1 MFNNIAIG
9 PITIHMYGVMIAAG
23 FLAALLMTLRRGKK
37 RGYDED
43 IIWGI
48 FFCAIIGGMLGTRI
62 LYYIVE
68 IPEIMKDP
76 SILWDF
82 KNGYVVYGGIIGGI
96 FAGWLYCRIKK
107 LKFLAYF
114 DLMMPSIALAQGFG
128 RIGCFLAGCCYGKE
142 TSGPLAVTFTSSD
155 FAPNNIPLIPTQI
168 YSSILDFVHFLLLLY
183 VAKHKKA
190 DGQVAACYLI
200 FYSIGRFIIEFFR
213 GDIERG
219 SVGSFST
226 SQFISIFTA
235 IAGIIVLFV
244 ATVNKKDSRNYHKK

>member
-1 MFNNIAIG
+1 MFNDIVIG

-82 KNGYVVYGGIIGGI
+82 KNAMWSMEESSEEFWQVIST
-96 FAGWLYCRIKK
+96 AARKSRRLCRI
-107 LKFLAYF
+107 
-114 DLMMPSIALAQGFG
+114 
-128 RIGCFLAGCCYGKE
+128 
-142 TSGPLAVTFTSSD
+142 
-155 FAPNNIPLIPTQI
+155 LIW
-168 YSSILDFVHFLLLLY
+168 
-183 VAKHKKA
+183 
-190 DGQVAACYLI
+190 
-200 FYSIGRFIIEFFR
+200 
-213 GDIERG
+213 
-219 SVGSFST
+219 
-226 SQFISIFTA
+226 
-235 IAGIIVLFV
+235 
-244 ATVNKKDSRNYHKK
+244 

>member
-96 FAGWLYCRIKK
+96 LASYIYCRTKK
-107 LKFLAYF
+107 QAFMPYF
-114 DLMMPSIALAQGFG
+114 DLVMPAVSFAQGFG
-128 RIGCFLAGCCYGKE
+128 RFGCFFAGCCYGRE
-142 TSGPLAVTFTSSD
+142 TDAWYGITFHNSS
-155 FAPNNIPLIPTQI
+155 FAPNGVKLIPTQLI
-168 YSSILDFVHFLLLLY
+168 SAAGDFIICALLLWF
-183 VAKHKKA
+183 ASKRPKT
-190 DGQVAACYLI
+190 GRVAAAYIVL
-200 FYSIGRFIIEFFR
+200 YGIGRFAVEF
-213 GDIERG
+213 
-219 SVGSFST
+219 
-226 SQFISIFTA
+226 
-235 IAGIIVLFV
+235 L
-244 ATVNKKDSRNYHKK
+244 RND

>member
-1 MFNNIAIG
+1 MFNDIVIG

-43 IIWGI
+43 LIWGI

-96 FAGWLYCRIKK
+96 LASYILLPHEKAGVY
-107 LKFLAYF
+107 
-114 DLMMPSIALAQGFG
+114 
-128 RIGCFLAGCCYGKE
+128 
-142 TSGPLAVTFTSSD
+142 AVF
-155 FAPNNIPLIPTQI
+155 
-168 YSSILDFVHFLLLLY
+168 
-183 VAKHKKA
+183 
-190 DGQVAACYLI
+190 
-200 FYSIGRFIIEFFR
+200 
-213 GDIERG
+213 
-219 SVGSFST
+219 
-226 SQFISIFTA
+226 
-235 IAGIIVLFV
+235 
-244 ATVNKKDSRNYHKK
+244 

>member
-1 MFNNIAIG
+1 MFNDIVIG

-96 FAGWLYCRIKK
+96 
-107 LKFLAYF
+107 LAY
-114 DLMMPSIALAQGFG
+114 DPEAPAASAH
-128 RIGCFLAGCCYGKE
+128 
-142 TSGPLAVTFTSSD
+142 AVQAS
-155 FAPNNIPLIPTQI
+155 L
-168 YSSILDFVHFLLLLY
+168 
-183 VAKHKKA
+183 
-190 DGQVAACYLI
+190 
-200 FYSIGRFIIEFFR
+200 
-213 GDIERG
+213 
-219 SVGSFST
+219 
-226 SQFISIFTA
+226 
-235 IAGIIVLFV
+235 
-244 ATVNKKDSRNYHKK
+244 